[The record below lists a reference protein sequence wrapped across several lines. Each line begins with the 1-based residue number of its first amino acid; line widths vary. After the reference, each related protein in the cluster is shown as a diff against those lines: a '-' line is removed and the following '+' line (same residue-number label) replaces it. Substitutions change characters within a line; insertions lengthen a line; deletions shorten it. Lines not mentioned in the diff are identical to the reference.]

1 MKIKSLHHLQL
12 CVSPADEERARKF
25 YVKELGFE
33 EIPKPPALQ
42 KNGGFW
48 CRAGAIELHI
58 GLEETDGSKSKRHPA
73 FEVENLEGARDFLTE
88 LCVEMK
94 EEIQIP
100 GLKRFSFYD
109 PFGNRIELLE
119 LN

>member
-12 CVSPADEERARKF
+12 CVSPAEEEPARKF
-25 YVKELGFE
+25 YIQELGFE
-33 EIPKPPALQ
+33 EIPKPSALL

-48 CRAGAIELHI
+48 CRAGSLELHI

-73 FEVENLEGARDFLTE
+73 FEVEDLKDARDYLTK
-88 LCVEMK
+88 LSVEMK
-94 EEIQIP
+94 EEIPIL
-100 GLKRFSFYD
+100 GVNRFSFYD

>member
-12 CVSPADEERARKF
+12 CVSPAEEEPARQF
-25 YVKELGFE
+25 YIQKLGFE
-33 EIPKPPALQ
+33 EIPKPAALLM
-42 KNGGFW
+42 NGGFW

-58 GLEETDGSKSKRHPA
+58 GLEESAGTKSKRHPA
-73 FEVENLEGARDFLTE
+73 FEVEDLEDARNYLTK
-88 LCVEMK
+88 LSVEMK
-94 EEIQIP
+94 EEIQVP
-100 GLKRFSFYD
+100 GVNRFSFFD

>member
-12 CVSPADEERARKF
+12 CVSPAEEEPARKF
-25 YVKELGFE
+25 YIQELGFE
-33 EIPKPPALQ
+33 EIPKPTALQ

-58 GLEETDGSKSKRHPA
+58 GLEETDGFKSKRHPA
-73 FEVENLEGARDFLTE
+73 FEVEDLEGARDFLTK
-88 LCVEMK
+88 LSVEMK
-94 EEIQIP
+94 EEVGVP
-100 GLKRFSFYD
+100 GVNRFSFYD

-119 LN
+119 LI